1 MGRQSP
7 TSKKLNRNEQMNN
20 TIKRT
25 SATRELTNIHTIK
38 LAVLDAIEYAEQR
51 GDLNLALAY
60 AALLKKDLDPLI
72 KERLG
77 L

>member
-1 MGRQSP
+1 
-7 TSKKLNRNEQMNN
+7 
-20 TIKRT
+20 
-25 SATRELTNIHTIK
+25 

>member
-1 MGRQSP
+1 
-7 TSKKLNRNEQMNN
+7 MNN

-25 SATRELTNIHTIK
+25 SATRGLTNIHTIK
-38 LAVLDAIEYAEQR
+38 LAVLYAIEYAEQR

-60 AALLKKDLDPLI
+60 AAFLKKDLDPLI

-77 L
+77 I

>member
-1 MGRQSP
+1 
-7 TSKKLNRNEQMNN
+7 MNN

-25 SATRELTNIHTIK
+25 SSTRELTNIHTIK

-51 GDLNLALAY
+51 GDLNLALVY

>member
-1 MGRQSP
+1 
-7 TSKKLNRNEQMNN
+7 MNN

-25 SATRELTNIHTIK
+25 SATRGLINVHTIK
-38 LAVLDAIEYAEQR
+38 LAVLAAIEYAEQR

-60 AALLKKDLDPLI
+60 AAFLKKNLDPLL

>member
-1 MGRQSP
+1 
-7 TSKKLNRNEQMNN
+7 MNN

-38 LAVLDAIEYAEQR
+38 LAELDAIKYAEQR

>member
-1 MGRQSP
+1 
-7 TSKKLNRNEQMNN
+7 MNN

-25 SATRELTNIHTIK
+25 SATRGLTNIHTIK
-38 LAVLDAIEYAEQR
+38 LAVLDAIEYSEQR

-60 AALLKKDLDPLI
+60 AAFLKKDLDPLI

>member
-1 MGRQSP
+1 
-7 TSKKLNRNEQMNN
+7 MNN

-25 SATRELTNIHTIK
+25 SATRGLTNIHTIK

-60 AALLKKDLDPLI
+60 AAFLKKDLDPFI

>member
-1 MGRQSP
+1 
-7 TSKKLNRNEQMNN
+7 MNN

-51 GDLNLALAY
+51 GDLNLALVY